1 VVVVAMLSS
10 CTGTAGG
17 GREQQ
22 VEFAVAAVEDNILTT
37 DYTALVE
44 ITGTRAKRGA
54 LRGNGSD
61 DENLL
66 RIDYAATVLET
77 YLGEEAIETIVF
89 SRYAARQEGIEDA
102 ARDNLIV
109 SLCRDR
115 DGRYY
120 LPGVGYELP
129 PEDAVVARA
138 RQTRARVAAGELSLL
153 RDAGRYAC
161 VADAIP

>member
-1 VVVVAMLSS
+1 MLSS

-22 VEFAVAAVEDNILTT
+22 VEFAMAAVEDNILTT

-44 ITGTRAKRGA
+44 ITGMRAKHGA

-77 YLGEEAIETIVF
+77 YLGEAIESIVF
-89 SRYAARQEGIEDA
+89 SRYEARQEGLEDA
-102 ARDNLIV
+102 ARGILIV
-109 SLCRDR
+109 SLCQDR

-129 PEDAVVARA
+129 PEDVVVARA
-138 RQTRARVAAGELSLL
+138 RQTRARIAAGELSPI
-153 RDAGRYAC
+153 RDGGRYAC

>member
-1 VVVVAMLSS
+1 MLSS
-10 CTGTAGG
+10 CTGTVGG

-22 VEFAVAAVEDNILTT
+22 VEFAVAAVEDNILST
-37 DYTALVE
+37 DYTARVE
-44 ITGTRAKRGA
+44 ITGLRAKHGA
-54 LRGNGSD
+54 LPGNGT
-61 DENLL
+61 DEETLL

-77 YLGEEAIETIVF
+77 YLGEAIETIVY
-89 SRYAARQEGIEDA
+89 SRYAARQEGLEDP
-102 ARDNLIV
+102 ARGTLIV

-129 PEDAVVARA
+129 PEEAVVARA
-138 RQTRARVAAGELSLL
+138 RQTKARIAAGELSLL
-153 RDAGRYAC
+153 RDGGRYAC